1 MKIKTLLLGILLTFS
16 LSFIGTSYQTLQAQD
31 TPQAPEAVVVDQP
44 AIVEVSTDTPAD
56 TVVVTDPITQADVA
70 QSYLKYFANPVM
82 FMMLVVLLTGLLSR
96 AINLTAAWKIYSSW
110 IIAAVLGIIGSLAS
124 WGMFVGIDVL
134 HSIILA
140 LSAAGFTNVVYAAS
154 GAFTGIEGKKS

>member
-1 MKIKTLLLGILLTFS
+1 MKIKHFILSMLMISALTCNVATF
-16 LSFIGTSYQTLQAQD
+16 AQD
-31 TPQAPEAVVVDQP
+31 SSSAAIEIVDSPVVTSDQPVVDETISP
-44 AIVEVSTDTPAD
+44 TDTIIVSDP
-56 TVVVTDPITQADVA
+56 VTQDDVA

-82 FMMLVVLLTGLLSR
+82 FMMLVALLTGLLSR
-96 AINLTAAWKIYSSW
+96 IINLTAAWKIYSSW

-140 LSAAGFTNVVYAAS
+140 LSASGFTNVVYAAS
-154 GAFTGIEGKKS
+154 GAFTGIEGKKV